1 MADPKDPT
9 TPANTDFAGGAA
21 LELRTLKQHLL
32 DNLVEKT
39 APTAEYPNNM
49 LVGGIFET
57 TASTDVGAEDNS
69 STHILRGTVV
79 IPTDLSIASGGTGAS
94 TAVDARANLQAAVD
108 ASGVG
113 LVSRISPIAAVAR
126 TIVGQAGA
134 IEVINGNGQNGN
146 PTIQLPLILNLS
158 GREIQ
163 GGTYSGGTYSGLSAT
178 FADNQFTLADEAD
191 PTKKAQFQLS
201 GIAAGTQRNFTLP
214 DADTTLVGT
223 GVTQTLTNKTLTSP
237 TVNTPTINTPTI
249 SGGTIATLD
258 SPLAVAS
265 GGTGATDASTAR
277 ANLSA
282 QASSLPLQDVTD
294 LVGPGLLVKP
304 NANSVITRTIN
315 AGTGIAVVNGNG
327 VSGSPTIVA
336 ATDLLAVEQ
345 LSGTGIAVR
354 TAADTWAQRQ
364 VTSGDSGRV
373 VVTNPDGVAGNIQ
386 INSGKNLRQVTAGGA
401 FTSLSSVLLSLIPR
415 AGSTQASAT
424 IHLSNITGAADFY
437 LRLRFN
443 AIAANYATGVFT
455 VRPGGSTLDATTA
468 KTYAH
473 PFGVVESQIFSA
485 DAKLSATIHIP
496 ALLAPG
502 IMAGSAQGIGK
513 NFAGIGSFMG
523 NFANDAT
530 GDITDITLTAST
542 TLDGAAD
549 VLISGYIFAEIAG
562 I

>member
-1 MADPKDPT
+1 MADPKDPA

-79 IPTDLSIASGGTGAS
+79 IPTDLSVASGGTGAS

-178 FADNQFTLADEAD
+178 FADNQFTLADGAD
-191 PTKKAQFQLS
+191 STKKAQFQLS

-237 TVNTPTINTPTI
+237 TINTPTIN
-249 SGGTIATLD
+249 GGTISTLA

-327 VSGSPTIVA
+327 VSGSPTIFA

-354 TAADTWAQRQ
+354 TATDTWAQRQ

-386 INSGKNLRQVTAGGA
+386 INSGKNLRQVTAGGS
-401 FTSLSSVLLSLIPR
+401 FTTVTNVTYSLIPR

-424 IHLSNITGAADFY
+424 IHLSNITGSENFY
-437 LRLRFN
+437 LRLNFN
-443 AIAANYATGVFT
+443 SIFANYATGVFM
-455 VRPGGSTLDATTA
+455 VRPANFASDALTA
-468 KTYAH
+468 QPYAY
-473 PFGVVESQIFSA
+473 PFGTAGGQIFSA
-485 DAKLSATIHIP
+485 NAGLSATIHIP

-502 IMAGSAQGIGK
+502 IMAGSAQGIGR
-513 NFAGIGSFMG
+513 NSAGIGSFMG

-530 GDITDITLTAST
+530 GDITSVSISGCT
-542 TLDGAAD
+542 TLSGAAD
-549 VLISGYIFAEIAG
+549 VLISGYAFVEIAG